1 MKKIFVLLALVA
13 CSFTMHAQSLQEAIK
28 LIRYERYGSAK
39 TMLQQQSGTEATY
52 YLGLA
57 ELGLGNAAAARDQFN
72 KITDNYMGMVG
83 LARVL
88 FFEGKKDEA
97 MKMLQ
102 NVVDGARRKE
112 WEKYKMAADAITY
125 TKGGQINKAIEWY
138 KKALEIEPEAA
149 TYLALGDA
157 YLTQQT
163 GGGEAMN
170 NYEAALGKT
179 NDKSLVYSRMGALWY
194 QARNYEKALENY
206 DLAKNA
212 DPSNPIPYRDL
223 ANAYYR
229 IGKYTLAKEN
239 IEKYLSL
246 TDKSIDDQVTYAN
259 LLFLSK
265 DYANAVSKMQELI
278 SGGHEQPYM
287 HRILGYSNYELK
299 NYPVAYNEMQTFFKK
314 MPADDII
321 PEDYI
326 YMGKI
331 LTALAISDTSKTK
344 VYSDSANFYLEQ
356 GISLDTAQ
364 DKAKLYRNIAE
375 GFRDAKNYEQAG
387 IWYGKIVQGTTDFTA
402 EDYFYW
408 GVYTYYSKLYPEAA
422 KIFNDMAQ
430 QYPEEPSP
438 VYWQGRAA
446 AAQDVEAK
454 NGGAVPF
461 YEKWLGMEKE
471 GVTKSTADLMQAYQ
485 YLAIYYYNQSNKA
498 EAIKYSEKILE
509 LEPGNETAKQIKDVM
524 TKSK

>member
-1 MKKIFVLLALVA
+1 
-13 CSFTMHAQSLQEAIK
+13 
-28 LIRYERYGSAK
+28 
-39 TMLQQQSGTEATY
+39 
-52 YLGLA
+52 
-57 ELGLGNAAAARDQFN
+57 
-72 KITDNYMGMVG
+72 
-83 LARVL
+83 
-88 FFEGKKDEA
+88 
-97 MKMLQ
+97 
-102 NVVDGARRKE
+102 
-112 WEKYKMAADAITY
+112 
-125 TKGGQINKAIEWY
+125 
-138 KKALEIEPEAA
+138 
-149 TYLALGDA
+149 
-157 YLTQQT
+157 
-163 GGGEAMN
+163 
-170 NYEAALGKT
+170 
-179 NDKSLVYSRMGALWY
+179 
-194 QARNYEKALENY
+194 
-206 DLAKNA
+206 
-212 DPSNPIPYRDL
+212 
-223 ANAYYR
+223 
-229 IGKYTLAKEN
+229 
-239 IEKYLSL
+239 
-246 TDKSIDDQVTYAN
+246 
-259 LLFLSK
+259 
-265 DYANAVSKMQELI
+265 
-278 SGGHEQPYM
+278 
-287 HRILGYSNYELK
+287 
-299 NYPVAYNEMQTFFKK
+299 
-314 MPADDII
+314 
-321 PEDYI
+321 
-326 YMGKI
+326 MGKI